1 MPTKEAAATR
11 QLSEDLRLACM
22 RISRRVRFESDHEV
36 APHQFSVLSRIEDG
50 PLTPR
55 ALADIEKVSA
65 PSMTRTVGCLVEDGL
80 AERAAHPDDGR
91 QVLVTITAQGREV
104 LRATRARRD
113 AWMVAR
119 VAELSAQ
126 ERATLADAAKI
137 LAEIAAR

>member
-11 QLSEDLRLACM
+11 RLSEDLRLACM

>member
-11 QLSEDLRLACM
+11 RLSEDLRLACM
-22 RISRRVRFESDHEV
+22 RVSRRVRFESDHEV

-91 QVLVTITAQGREV
+91 QVLVTITTQGRDV

-119 VAELSAQ
+119 VSELTPQ

>member
-11 QLSEDLRLACM
+11 RLSEDLRLACM

-55 ALADIEKVSA
+55 TLADIEKVSA

>member
-11 QLSEDLRLACM
+11 RLSEDLRLACM

-126 ERATLADAAKI
+126 ERATLVDAAKI

>member
-1 MPTKEAAATR
+1 
-11 QLSEDLRLACM
+11 M